1 MQRPAVPS
9 SPYSPQLTSSGTLT
23 VAPPHTGAISGFQ
36 QQFQTSQPQSFNSQ
50 VQQTNN
56 PPALVAPT
64 PTSAYSMASQ
74 QSGSRPPVPPHM
86 TAGLPNQLGMSPQP
100 LSDAYGTPPQPAP
113 MRPAPSIPPPDLL
126 DEDDD
131 QTPQAQSFNPAGA
144 PPRPPNPQTV
154 QLHDTILNQL
164 RSSLSLL
171 SQSVADTTARQRAMQ
186 AELLM
191 GPAAIKDESARLVA
205 VRDVCRSVASR
216 WRGVVTEG
224 EKRIA
229 EVRRR
234 GEVDVD
240 EFVCATSIVGNQCVY
255 FGIIP
260 WLIQLPS
267 ERRSLTIFFLLPF
280 AAFSCQA
287 HKPSGGRQ
295 CHRRHHVSP
304 SSCA

>member
-1 MQRPAVPS
+1 
-9 SPYSPQLTSSGTLT
+9 
-23 VAPPHTGAISGFQ
+23 
-36 QQFQTSQPQSFNSQ
+36 
-50 VQQTNN
+50 
-56 PPALVAPT
+56 
-64 PTSAYSMASQ
+64 MAFQ

-86 TAGLPNQLGMSPQP
+86 TVGLPNQPDMSPQS
-100 LSDAYGTPPQPAP
+100 LSVAYDTPPQPAP

-131 QTPQAQSFNPAGA
+131 QMPQAQSFNPVGA
-144 PPRPPNPQTV
+144 PPRPPNPQTL
-154 QLHDTILNQL
+154 QLHSTILNQL

-216 WRGVVTEG
+216 WHDVVTEG

-267 ERRSLTIFFLLPF
+267 ERRSLTIFLFCLLLPF
-280 AAFSCQA
+280 LARLINLVAEDNAIEDTMYHLHRALNSGRIDLERFLRVSKSLFSVWLPNINELYVKPFSTHPMQLCDRPLAFSR
-287 HKPSGGRQ
+287 KN
-295 CHRRHHVSP
+295 
-304 SSCA
+304 SS